1 MRRTSFAV
9 QVLGLLVGFYVMCL
23 ALIAALVTL
32 TVLAFEYLGV
42 NRFSFLLL
50 LVTVAGIY
58 IVLRGLFAS
67 ARIKAKNVVGIAV
80 RPTEQPALW
89 QHVRQL
95 AAKVG
100 TRAPSRIYLM
110 PDVNAMVW
118 ENSKLLGLIPGKRQM
133 GIGLPL
139 LMALTPAQMD
149 AVLAHEL
156 GHYGNRDTQLG
167 ALTGRARASVMS
179 AMNAA
184 VTSGRKFSLP
194 GARAFFELFR
204 LYAVVVLKFTQSA
217 SRAQELAADRVAA
230 QIAGPANAIAAL
242 ERLHGIDVA
251 FDFYLARYVSP
262 GLAIGLRPQPPDLFG
277 GFLWLLADASRQAE
291 IEELR
296 KKPQTRKTDPFDSH
310 PPMPERLAALA
321 ALPDASLPP
330 QDSTVS
336 AFSIIADPGNVL
348 AAVANRSLKKD
359 AAGNR
364 PASWDGLAQLTGLHR
379 SDQRAKPLVDA
390 VARLAGRKAD
400 LGAFVALVDA
410 GRLNE
415 LLAALPASKAAQQTK
430 ATGRVAREH
439 AKTELARMLTGWLE
453 GDLARTG
460 RASWAHSWA
469 DIEGDLRMPPELKAD
484 LEAAVAGLTSVRPD
498 GTRLR
503 AFVSGIGVAA

>member
-1 MRRTSFAV
+1 MRRARFAV
-9 QVLGLLVGFYVMCL
+9 QVLALLIGFYVMCI
-23 ALIAALVTL
+23 AMIAALATV
-32 TVLAFEYLGV
+32 TVLSFKYIGV
-42 NRFSFLLL
+42 NRISFLLL
-50 LVTVAGIY
+50 LVTVGGMY

-67 ARIKAKNVVGIAV
+67 ARIKAKHVVGIAV

-89 QHVRQL
+89 QHVREL
-95 AAKVG
+95 AAAVG

-167 ALTGRARASVMS
+167 GLTGRARASVSS
-179 AMNAA
+179 AMEAA
-184 VTSGRKFSLP
+184 VTSANKLL
-194 GARAFFELFR
+194 GAQTFFKLFR
-204 LYAVVVLKFTQSA
+204 FYAILVMKVTQPA

-242 ERLHGIDVA
+242 ERLQGIDAA
-251 FDFYLARYVSP
+251 FDFYLSRYVSA
-262 GLAIGLRPQPPDLFG
+262 GLGIGLRPSPPDVFG
-277 GFLWLLADASRQAE
+277 GFMWLLAEPSRQAE

-296 KKPQTRKTDPFDSH
+296 KSPDTRKAGQFDSH
-310 PPMPERLAALA
+310 PPMPERIAALA
-321 ALPDASLPP
+321 AMPGADAPP
-330 QDSTVS
+330 QDSSVK
-336 AFSIIADPGNVL
+336 AFSIIADQGNVL
-348 AAVANRSLKKD
+348 AAVAGRALKKD
-359 AAGNR
+359 VVSKQ
-364 PASWDGLAQLTGLHR
+364 PTSWDGLAQATGLHR
-379 SDQRAKPLVDA
+379 ADQRAKPLAEA
-390 VARLAGRKAD
+390 VARLTGRNPD
-400 LGAFVALVDA
+400 LAAFVALVDA

-415 LLAALPASKAAQQTK
+415 VLDALPASKASLQVK

-453 GDLARTG
+453 GYLARTG
-460 RASWAHSWA
+460 RAGWAHSWS
-469 DIEGDLRMPPELKAD
+469 DFEGDLRMPPELKAE
-484 LEAAVAGLTSVRPD
+484 LQASVTELTAVRPD

-503 AFVSGIGVAA
+503 SLIAGIEVAA